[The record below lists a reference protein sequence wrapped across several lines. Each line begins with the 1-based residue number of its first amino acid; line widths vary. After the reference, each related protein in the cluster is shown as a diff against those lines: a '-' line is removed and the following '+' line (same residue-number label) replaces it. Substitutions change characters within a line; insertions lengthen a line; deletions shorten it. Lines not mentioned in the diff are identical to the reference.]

1 MDDDL
6 RKTEEVEVVVEGE
19 SSEEA
24 MVLLEGGKPFWQS
37 KTIWVNLLVTL
48 SAVLAFVAG
57 PEWPVALGERDLALI
72 ISAQGVVNI
81 LLRLKTGEPVRF
93 K

>member
-6 RKTEEVEVVVEGE
+6 RKTEEVEVVVGE
-19 SSEEA
+19 SPEEA

-57 PEWPVALGERDLALI
+57 PEWPVSLGERELALI